1 MAVAVKNNREAPSA
15 SIFDRL
21 SVDLVAGVLYV
32 LLGLGIL
39 FPLMDFV
46 WWWVLKFDRGSIGW
60 WALLILVDLGLATG
74 LIVLGKRLLDA
85 KPIKGLRAGIAV
97 GVLGVFLIALLT
109 DSVGGYIAD
118 AVFTRP
124 GLSSTMG
131 VAVTVGFGVAVLI
144 LAGRYF
150 LTPKA
155 EEALVALEEQGWF
168 TARSYK
174 RAQGLRVRRGTIL
187 GVLILA
193 GCGVW
198 VLHQGLTKQ
207 GGDWQVGIPFTGRV
221 AITWGSVGDDP
232 DLKKELSEAQS
243 PLTEKWQE
251 RRRAALDTLRQVG
264 HFPPEIKD
272 QLRDL
277 AKEDAD
283 VQKLLQETVKPGA
296 GEGDQVLGA
305 DEQRQ
310 VDEALQTL
318 REPEPQAIVSKDRF
332 ELRDHNKMFQE
343 TYVKIKDPGSDPFQ
357 DLKPE
362 KGEEFIPDTGPDFA
376 PGAVVPK
383 QRFEEQRDARQRKH
397 DQLVEHKDRRVPDPD
412 LVVPPAADPVQ
423 PARTEPVEYRSLV
436 LLPHV
441 AYTLPVILAGLTLWF
456 AWRLVN
462 VPAFA
467 DFLIA
472 TEAELNKVSW
482 TTRRRLIQD
491 TIVVLTTVILMAVAL
506 FLADVLWSRLL
517 TGIGVL
523 QPPPAPSE
531 KAQEQPW

>member
-1 MAVAVKNNREAPSA
+1 MAVAVKQNREAPPA
-15 SIFDRL
+15 SVFDRL
-21 SVDLVAGVLYV
+21 SVDIVAGVLYV
-32 LLGLGIL
+32 VVGLGIL
-39 FPLMDFV
+39 FPLMDHL
-46 WWWVLKFDRGSIGW
+46 WWYWLGLDRSSIGW
-60 WALLILVDLGLATG
+60 WLLLILVDLGLATG

-85 KPIKGLRAGIAV
+85 KPIKGLRAGIAL

-109 DSVGGYIAD
+109 DWVGGYVAD
-118 AVFTRP
+118 AAFARGMSPTI
-124 GLSSTMG
+124 GAAL
-131 VAVTVGFGVAVLI
+131 TVGFGVAVLL

-155 EEALVALEEQGWF
+155 EQGLVTLEEQGWF
-168 TARSYK
+168 TAQSYK

-193 GCGVW
+193 GCGIW
-198 VLHQGLTKQ
+198 VLHEGLRKQ
-207 GGDWQVGIPFTGRV
+207 GGDWQIGIPFTGRV
-221 AITWGSVGDDP
+221 AITAQTVGDDP
-232 DLKKELSEAQS
+232 DLKAELDELQQ
-243 PLTEKWQE
+243 PITEKWQE
-251 RRRAALDTLRQVG
+251 RRRAALDTLWHIG
-264 HFPPEIKD
+264 HLPPDVRD

-277 AKEDAD
+277 AKDDPD
-283 VQKLLQETVKPGA
+283 VQKLLQEVVRPGA
-296 GEGDQVLGA
+296 GEGEAVLGA

-310 VDEALQTL
+310 ADAALRTL
-318 REPEPQAIVSKDRF
+318 RDPVPQAVLYKDRF
-332 ELRDHNKMFQE
+332 ALRDHNKAFQDN
-343 TYVKIKDPGSDPFQ
+343 YVKVTEAGSDPF
-357 DLKPE
+357 DKIEPN
-362 KGEEFIPDTGPDFA
+362 TGKDFE
-376 PGAVVPK
+376 PGQVVPK
-383 QRFEEQRDARQRKH
+383 GEFERQRAAREEKH
-397 DQLVEHKDRRVPDPD
+397 DKLAADKRARVDAD
-412 LVVPPAADPVQ
+412 LVVPPKSEPVQ
-423 PARTEPVEYRSLV
+423 PAKTEPLEYQSLV

-441 AYTLPVILAGLTLWF
+441 AYTLPVILAALTLWF

-506 FLADVLWSRLL
+506 FVADFVWSKLL

-523 QPPPAPSE
+523 QPPPADTS